1 MMRALIL
8 MLALLP
14 GAAFAG
20 GLGAAHTLPVG
31 HVIMAGDLTVIDT
44 DRPGLVDPSAAI
56 GMQTRITIY
65 EGRPL
70 HANMLQAPRVI
81 GRNQIVRLRFQRGT
95 LRIDTE
101 GRAMSDGAAGELIRV
116 MNMGSRSTVTAQVMP
131 DGTLAITN

>member
-1 MMRALIL
+1 MRALIV

-20 GLGAAHTLPVG
+20 ALGAAHTLPVG
-31 HVIMAGDLTVIDT
+31 HVIAAGDLTVIDS
-44 DRPGLVDPSAAI
+44 DRPGLTDPSAAI

-70 HANMLQAPRVI
+70 HATMLQAPRVV
-81 GRNQIVRLRFQRGT
+81 GRNQIVRLRFRRGA
-95 LRIDTE
+95 LQIDTE

-131 DGTLAITN
+131 DGTLAVTN

>member
-1 MMRALIL
+1 MRALIV

-20 GLGAAHTLPVG
+20 ALGAAHTLPVG
-31 HVIMAGDLTVIDT
+31 HVIAAGDLTVIDS
-44 DRPGLVDPSAAI
+44 DRPGLTDPSAAI

-81 GRNQIVRLRFQRGT
+81 GRNQIVRLRFQRGA
-95 LRIDTE
+95 LQIDTE

-131 DGTLAITN
+131 DGTLAITH

>member
-1 MMRALIL
+1 MRALIL

-31 HVIMAGDLTVIDT
+31 HVIAAGDLTVIDT